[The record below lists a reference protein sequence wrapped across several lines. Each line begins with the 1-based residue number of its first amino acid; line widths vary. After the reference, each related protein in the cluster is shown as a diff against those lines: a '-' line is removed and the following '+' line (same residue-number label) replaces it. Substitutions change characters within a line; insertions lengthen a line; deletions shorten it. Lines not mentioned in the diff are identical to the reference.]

1 MRKRFWLQCG
11 GKGTLAF
18 LVFFAVINADA
29 QEVSNDTGDIDYTSE
44 EYLKEAKD
52 NIRIGVNPFSGE
64 SLQLYELRRRIE
76 RKKLEAQLVAPTDE
90 EIYQK
95 TESIVSELLQESRA
109 EARLQRDSFAAI
121 IEDIN
126 VRIHALRLPWLVC
139 VMHRRHP
146 RPTPRF
152 SGVSSLVEG
161 DFTVKQAPPSAA
173 YLDFGLGP
181 RLLYRNDEQNLQ
193 SLAVDEYAPSAENAV
208 GQGIITE
215 INKNGATLENGKKLC
230 FPMHGRY
237 CPPLPLPPVGLHHPK
252 RRYVVFSVR
261 AAFFLGIALGVC
273 FCRFSYNRSRAG
285 NNQFPYNQ
293 LP

>member
-1 MRKRFWLQCG
+1 MKKIGKISAGKIADRMRKRFWLQCG

-76 RKKLEAQLVAPTDE
+76 RKKLEAQLVVAPTDE

-126 VRIHALRLPWLVC
+126 VRIHALEASLVS
-139 VMHRRHP
+139 VRNAP
-146 RPTPRF
+146 ATSETDAGF

-173 YLDFGLGP
+173 YLGYLDFGLGP

-215 INKNGATLENGKKLC
+215 INKNGATLENGKKIM
-230 FPMHGRY
+230 FPNARAVLS
-237 CPPLPLPPVGLHHPK
+237 PAPVAA
-252 RRYVVFSVR
+252 RRSP
-261 AAFFLGIALGVC
+261 
-273 FCRFSYNRSRAG
+273 S
-285 NNQFPYNQ
+285 P
-293 LP
+293 

>member
-1 MRKRFWLQCG
+1 MNCAAGL
-11 GKGTLAF
+11 
-18 LVFFAVINADA
+18 N
-29 QEVSNDTGDIDYTSE
+29 E
-44 EYLKEAKD
+44 
-52 NIRIGVNPFSGE
+52 
-64 SLQLYELRRRIE
+64 
-76 RKKLEAQLVAPTDE
+76 KKLEAQLVAPTDE

-126 VRIHALRLPWLVC
+126 VRIHALEASLVS
-139 VMHRRHP
+139 VRNAP
-146 RPTPRF
+146 ATSETDAGF

-173 YLDFGLGP
+173 YLGYLDFGLGP

-215 INKNGATLENGKKLC
+215 INKNGATLENGKKNYVSQCMGGIVPRSRCRPSVSITLT
-230 FPMHGRY
+230 
-237 CPPLPLPPVGLHHPK
+237 PVCGFFGPGG
-252 RRYVVFSVR
+252 VF
-261 AAFFLGIALGVC
+261 FGIALGVC

>member
-1 MRKRFWLQCG
+1 MKKIGKISAGKIADRMRKRFWLQCG

-126 VRIHALRLPWLVC
+126 VRIHALEASLVS
-139 VMHRRHP
+139 VRNAP
-146 RPTPRF
+146 ATSETDAGF

-173 YLDFGLGP
+173 YLGYLDFGLGP

-193 SLAVDEYAPSAENAV
+193 SFAVDEYAPSAENAV

-215 INKNGATLENGKKLC
+215 INKNGATLENGKKIM
-230 FPMHGRY
+230 FPNARAVLS
-237 CPPLPLPPVGLHHPK
+237 PAPV
-252 RRYVVFSVR
+252 
-261 AAFFLGIALGVC
+261 AA
-273 FCRFSYNRSRAG
+273 RQSPS
-285 NNQFPYNQ
+285 P
-293 LP
+293 

>member
-1 MRKRFWLQCG
+1 MKKIGKISAGKIVDRMRKRFWLQCG
-11 GKGTLAF
+11 GKGALAF
-18 LVFFAVINADA
+18 LVFFAVINAEA
-29 QEVSNDTGDIDYTSE
+29 QEVSNDTGDIDYSSE

-76 RKKLEAQLVAPTDE
+76 RKKLESQLGAPTNE

-109 EARLQRDSFAAI
+109 EVRRQRDSFAAI

-126 VRIHALRLPWLVC
+126 VRIHALEASLGNVHNAPA
-139 VMHRRHP
+139 
-146 RPTPRF
+146 TSETDAGF

-161 DFTVKQAPPSAA
+161 DFIVKQAPPSAA
-173 YLDFGLGP
+173 YLGYLDFGLGP

-193 SLAVDEYAPSAENAV
+193 SFAVDEYAPSAENAV

-215 INKNGATLENGKKLC
+215 INKNGATLENGKKIM
-230 FPMHGRY
+230 FPNARAVLS
-237 CPPLPLPPVGLHHPK
+237 PAPVAA
-252 RRYVVFSVR
+252 RRSP
-261 AAFFLGIALGVC
+261 
-273 FCRFSYNRSRAG
+273 S
-285 NNQFPYNQ
+285 P
-293 LP
+293 